1 MVKQL
6 LGDCLSSRKPTM
18 PCRYEAARCEL
29 LELLLSPPLS
39 KEGKLPGAE
48 ASRFRLPVTLA

>member
-1 MVKQL
+1 
-6 LGDCLSSRKPTM
+6 M